1 MRGKNLRDQF
11 TLAGIVWRALRG
23 EHLVARPIEPMC
35 YTTQHSWKCLYQVY
49 VGVRKVH
56 PLVEFRIQREQ
67 CGFSSGCGMLNEPLT
82 LSQIFKCAF
91 ILHVLSACG
100 EGIFPLKDT
109 EEGHLVPVHPQ
120 WEFHPHF
127 RQWAEHNPSRVGL
140 HQDCPQHH
148 LYS

>member
-11 TLAGIVWRALRG
+11 TLAGIMWRASSG
-23 EHLVARPIEPMC
+23 QA
-35 YTTQHSWKCLYQVY
+35 YGTY
-49 VGVRKVH
+49 VLHYSAFLKMSIPGVRKVH

-91 ILHVLSACG
+91 ILHVLCACG

-120 WEFHPHF
+120 
-127 RQWAEHNPSRVGL
+127 
-140 HQDCPQHH
+140 
-148 LYS
+148 